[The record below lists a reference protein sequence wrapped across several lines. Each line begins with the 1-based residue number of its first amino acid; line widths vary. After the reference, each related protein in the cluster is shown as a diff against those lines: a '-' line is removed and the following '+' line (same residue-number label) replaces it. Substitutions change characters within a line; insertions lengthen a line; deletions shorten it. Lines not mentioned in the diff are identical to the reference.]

1 MLDVKN
7 SKISN
12 PVKIMKLSKQ
22 NPEQSKKIKNIFD
35 LGEDDHEN
43 SDENISSRK
52 IKIKY
57 NETIFFKL
65 KEIKKSEESEEVSL
79 GMTEQKQL
87 KRIIDNVINS
97 SLSNQKS
104 ESTSSIKVNLNIN
117 NNYYN
122 SNYNYV
128 LNSKSASTSNL
139 HPNVVQNEDAVREG
153 ELGVAGFL
161 SKFIFID
168 NIERV
173 FSYTGTQS
181 NSNISNSKET
191 NEKTINNTIISNNF
205 NSEPLGLKQRQ
216 SSTSSIHTIESVV
229 TRKSHVPNTN
239 FMYIPCINC
248 NNLVHIDEIGIN
260 KN

>member
-12 PVKIMKLSKQ
+12 PVKIIKFSKQ

-35 LGEDDHEN
+35 LGEGADG
-43 SDENISSRK
+43 SGDENLSSRK

-79 GMTEQKQL
+79 GMADQKQI
-87 KRIIDNVINS
+87 KKIIDNVINS

-128 LNSKSASTSNL
+128 LNSKSANTSNL
-139 HPNVVQNEDAVREG
+139 HPTVVENEEASREG

-161 SKFIFID
+161 SKVYF
-168 NIERV
+168 
-173 FSYTGTQS
+173 Y
-181 NSNISNSKET
+181 
-191 NEKTINNTIISNNF
+191 
-205 NSEPLGLKQRQ
+205 
-216 SSTSSIHTIESVV
+216 
-229 TRKSHVPNTN
+229 
-239 FMYIPCINC
+239 
-248 NNLVHIDEIGIN
+248 
-260 KN
+260 